1 MQCIEEKGDALHE
14 YQQQLLMHMEELNV
28 INREKGLP
36 LIRAEVK
43 TIKTSGDWDRDVK
56 LSYGKK

>member
-1 MQCIEEKGDALHE
+1 
-14 YQQQLLMHMEELNV
+14 MHMEELNV